1 MQQLLKPAERAEEA
15 ADEAAQQHAK
25 KDEDAGDVIGKLEFG
40 RADDS
45 LKRADGTRARR
56 TRARVAVQ
64 SRHAHGLACA
74 AIERTREEVRQVQ
87 IRQQSRA
94 GLDQSAPAGEQKG
107 KRFFLIQC
115 PHTPDIV

>member
-1 MQQLLKPAERAEEA
+1 MQKFLKPAERAEEA

-25 KDEDAGDVIGKLEFG
+25 QDEDAGDVIGKAEFG

-56 TRARVAVQ
+56 SRTGVAVQ